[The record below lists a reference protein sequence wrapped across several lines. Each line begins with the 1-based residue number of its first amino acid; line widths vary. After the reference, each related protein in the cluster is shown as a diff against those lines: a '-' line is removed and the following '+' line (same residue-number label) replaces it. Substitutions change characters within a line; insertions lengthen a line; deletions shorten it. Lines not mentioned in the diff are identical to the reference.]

1 MDFAPSADW
10 ITRWKRQFN
19 IHFKKISGE
28 GASCTTEMVSPW
40 KETSL
45 PTLLSNYDLK
55 DIYNAD
61 EFGLFYQMHP
71 EKSLHLKKEQCIGG
85 KQSKVRIT
93 GMAASN
99 ALGDKIPMFV
109 IGKSVKPRCF
119 KGIKKKPCRYRAQ
132 KKSWMTSDLFEEWV
146 RELDRKFQ
154 REDRKIALI
163 VDNCP
168 AHPDINDLKAI
179 ELVFLPPNTTSHTQ
193 PMDQGVI
200 WSLKSKYRI
209 LSVRRI
215 ITALENDEDMPSFS
229 VLDAMKM
236 LVLAWESVTEE
247 TIINCFS
254 KAGISKDQQVAAI
267 NDDDDPF
274 KALTEEIESL
284 RARKLDLALEFTS
297 NNLLNVDD
305 GLVCTESLLTDDDI
319 IEQFTRN
326 DDDDECGSD
335 DDKDDEV
342 QVMKPTKTSLHSAID
357 TLMTYTMFDD
367 ELGDEICRLASR
379 ISALLERG
387 WSTRKR
393 QQSIEQYFKR

>member
-1 MDFAPSADW
+1 MSLAN
-10 ITRWKRQFN
+10 QLN
-19 IHFKKISGE
+19 LV
-28 GASCTTEMVSPW
+28 VS
-40 KETSL
+40 KESRKS
-45 PTLLSNYDLK
+45 PV
-55 DIYNAD
+55 DI
-61 EFGLFYQMHP
+61 
-71 EKSLHLKKEQCIGG
+71 
-85 KQSKVRIT
+85 V
-93 GMAASN
+93 
-99 ALGDKIPMFV
+99 
-109 IGKSVKPRCF
+109 PR
-119 KGIKKKPCRYRAQ
+119 

-146 RELDRKFQ
+146 REVDRKFQ
-154 REDRKIALI
+154 REDIKIALI

-215 ITALENDEDMPSFS
+215 IIALENDEDMPSFT

-247 TIINCFS
+247 TIINCIS

-284 RARKLDLALEFTS
+284 RARKLDLAPEFTS
-297 NNLLNVDD
+297 NNLSNVDD
-305 GLVCTESLLTDDDI
+305 GLVCTKSLLTDEDI

-326 DDDDECGSD
+326 NDDECGSG
-335 DDKDDEV
+335 DDKDEEV
-342 QVMKPTKTSLHSAID
+342 QVIKPTKTSLHSAVYC
-357 TLMTYTMFDD
+357 TVY
-367 ELGDEICRLASR
+367 S
-379 ISALLERG
+379 
-387 WSTRKR
+387 
-393 QQSIEQYFKR
+393 